1 MQVGIVGLSVT
12 GKTSVFNAVS
22 GGSAQVGGFSGSEA
36 NMAVVPVP
44 DERQSWLS
52 DLYKPKKTTFATVEL
67 VDVAGVQAGQA
78 KEGGFSPTMMQNL
91 RQVDALVHVVRAFEN
106 PAVPHPEGSID
117 PFRDAE
123 LFELELIIADLGVVE
138 KRLEKIDAEIGRKKG
153 PEKNALEQEKELLS
167 KFKDELTSEKPLRT
181 IELSEDEQKLIR
193 GYTFLSQKPM
203 LIVANIEES
212 DIGKDKIPSLEKLQ
226 TFADSKGIPVLTFCA
241 KTEMEIAQLDEADR
255 GEFLT
260 ALGITESGREKLIKA
275 SYQLLKL
282 IAFFTVG
289 DDEVKAWTITRG
301 TPAQEA
307 ARKIHSDIARGFIR
321 AEVAPYESIR
331 TLGTWN
337 NAKDKGQV
345 RLEGKEYLVA
355 DGDCI
360 NFRFAV

>member
-1 MQVGIVGLSVT
+1 MQVGIVGLSLT

-22 GGSAQVGGFSGSEA
+22 GGSAQVGGFSGNEA
-36 NMAVVPVP
+36 NIAVVSVP
-44 DERQSWLS
+44 DERQSWLAE
-52 DLYKPKKTTFATVEL
+52 LYKTKKTTYATVEL

-78 KEGGFSPTMMQNL
+78 KEGGFNPAMMQSL
-91 RQVDALVHVVRAFEN
+91 RQVDALVHVVRVFDN
-106 PAVPHPEGSID
+106 PSVPHPEGSID
-117 PFRDAE
+117 PCRDAE

-153 PEKNALEQEKELLS
+153 PEKQTLEQEKELLS
-167 KFKDELTSEKPLRT
+167 KFKEQLTSEKPLRT
-181 IELSEDEQKLIR
+181 VELSDEEQKLIR

-203 LIVANIEES
+203 LIVANIDES
-212 DIGKDKIPSLEKLQ
+212 DIGKEKIDKLDKLQ
-226 TFADSKGIPVLTFCA
+226 SFADSKEIPVLTFCA

-255 GEFLT
+255 AEFMT
-260 ALGITESGREKLIKA
+260 ALGIVESGREKLIKA
-275 SYQLLKL
+275 SYALLRL

-289 DDEVKAWTITRG
+289 EDEVKAWTITKG

>member
-22 GGSAQVGGFSGSEA
+22 GGSAQVGGFSGNEA
-36 NMAVVPVP
+36 NIAVVSVP
-44 DERQSWLS
+44 DERQSWLAE
-52 DLYKPKKTTFATVEL
+52 LYKTKKTTYATVEL

-78 KEGGFSPTMMQNL
+78 KEGGFSPAMMQSL
-91 RQVDALVHVVRAFEN
+91 RQVDALVHVVRVFEN
-106 PAVPHPEGSID
+106 PSVPHPEGSID
-117 PFRDAE
+117 PCRDAE

-153 PEKNALEQEKELLS
+153 PEKQTLEQEKELLS
-167 KFKDELTSEKPLRT
+167 KFKEQLTSEKPLRT
-181 IELSEDEQKLIR
+181 VELSDEEQKLIR

-203 LIVANIEES
+203 LIVANIDES
-212 DIGKDKIPSLEKLQ
+212 DIGKEKIDKLDKLQ
-226 TFADSKGIPVLTFCA
+226 SFADSKEIPVLAFCA

-255 GEFLT
+255 AEFMT
-260 ALGITESGREKLIKA
+260 ALGIVESGREKLIKA
-275 SYQLLKL
+275 SYALLRL

-289 DDEVKAWTITRG
+289 EDEVKAWTITRG